1 VGAAGAAGVT
11 VVRRLSATVLT
22 AVLAA
27 GLAVVGVAAVRRP
40 YADLQRNA
48 LAAAAVVL
56 ALALLAVVLRRV
68 LRAAARAIA
77 DEWRPRR

>member
-1 VGAAGAAGVT
+1 M
-11 VVRRLSATVLT
+11 
-22 AVLAA
+22 LAA